1 MPAQLRQRVP
11 WLSFCEDLVFTAYDP
26 PTALRSATAL
36 VPIKTSDIDPE
47 TTNSPAVPSPTIDPG
62 ARKTVAGI
70 ESSSIPTSATAAQNM
85 PSPGTHSDPKE
96 SNSDRNQDSGV
107 KNVSD
112 TGKDP
117 GQREKPHSAIVP
129 VQQDPATTKNQV
141 SDQEQSQVAHYEPNQ
156 SENQNDNGH
165 PTGGRSAQEAAGASQ
180 LTSPKSTTPT
190 NVLDPVQTMLTTIA
204 GHIITAAPT
213 AVAIAGSTLNPG
225 DPGVTIGGTP
235 LALNKAGYLLLGSK
249 TIPLA
254 SGLAQTITTTIGG
267 KAITADPTTIAMKGT
282 TLRAGDPG
290 ATVDG
295 TAVALDKA
303 GRLLIGS
310 KTISFQTRSATS
322 LITTIAG
329 QAITAAA
336 SGITIADTTLRPG
349 DAGLPIN
356 GTLISLD
363 TAGHFVVGSK
373 THLFAS
379 ESAGLKDSTAGA
391 SKATGPSASILLLGN
406 QSHLSGG
413 GNGSAQSTGV
423 QEFEGRGDD
432 LKCNLLWMK
441 VFVVMIAMVISFHTL

>member
-36 VPIKTSDIDPE
+36 VPIKTPDSDPE
-47 TTNSPAVPSPTIDPG
+47 ITNSPAVPSPTIDPG
-62 ARKTVAGI
+62 ARKTAAGI
-70 ESSSIPTSATAAQNM
+70 DSPSVTPFATVAQKT
-85 PSPGTHSDPKE
+85 PSPGTYFDPMESISDPK
-96 SNSDRNQDSGV
+96 QDSGV
-107 KNVSD
+107 KKGSD

-117 GQREKPHSAIVP
+117 EQQADPQAAGAP
-129 VQQDPATTKNQV
+129 VQSDPATAKKQV
-141 SDQEQSQVAHYEPNQ
+141 SNQIPSPVAHDEPNQ
-156 SENQNDNGH
+156 IENQSNNRN
-165 PTGGRSAQEAAGASQ
+165 PTGGESGQEAAGASQ
-180 LTSPKSTTPT
+180 LTSPEATTPAD
-190 NVLDPVQTMLTTIA
+190 VSYLAQSILTTIA

-213 AVAIAGSTLNPG
+213 AVAIAGNTLTPG
-225 DPGVTIGGTP
+225 DPSVTIGGTS

-254 SGLAQTITTTIGG
+254 SGVPEAITTTIAG
-267 KAITADPTTIAMKGT
+267 KAITADPTAIVMKDT

-290 ATVDG
+290 ATIDG
-295 TAVALDKA
+295 TAVALNKA

-310 KTISFQTRSATS
+310 KTISFHTKSVTS

-336 SGITIADTTLRPG
+336 SGLTIADTTLRPG

-356 GTLISLD
+356 GTLVSLD
-363 TAGHFVVGSK
+363 TAGQFVVGSK

-379 ESAGLKDSTAGA
+379 ESAGLKDPTVGGSG
-391 SKATGPSASILLLGN
+391 ATGLSASIMPLGN
-406 QSHLSGG
+406 QSHPAAG
-413 GNGSAQSTGV
+413 GNGSAQSTSV
-423 QEFEGRGDD
+423 QEFKGGGER

-441 VFVVMIAMVISFHTL
+441 AFVVMIAMVVSILAS

>member
-11 WLSFCEDLVFTAYDP
+11 WLSFCEDLVFTAYP

-36 VPIKTSDIDPE
+36 VPIKTPNSNPE

-70 ESSSIPTSATAAQNM
+70 ESSPVPPSATAAQNM
-85 PSPGTHSDPKE
+85 PSPGMPSDPKE
-96 SNSDRNQDSGV
+96 SNSDRKQDSGV
-107 KNVSD
+107 KKVSD

-117 GQREKPHSAIVP
+117 GQQETPNSAIAP
-129 VQQDPATTKNQV
+129 VQQEPATTNNQV
-141 SDQEQSQVAHYEPNQ
+141 SDQKQSQVAHDEPNQ
-156 SENQNDNGH
+156 IGNQNDNVH
-165 PTGGRSAQEAAGASQ
+165 QTGGRSAQEAAGASQ
-180 LTSPKSTTPT
+180 RTSLESTTPT

-267 KAITADPTTIAMKGT
+267 KAITADPTAIAMKGT

-310 KTISFQTRSATS
+310 KTISFKTHSATS

-336 SGITIADTTLRPG
+336 SGITIAGTTLRPG

-356 GTLISLD
+356 GTLVSLD
-363 TAGHFVVGSK
+363 TAGHFVVGSR

-379 ESAGLKDSTAGA
+379 ESAGLEDSTLGA
-391 SKATGPSASILLLGN
+391 SGATGPSATIMASTN
-406 QSHLSGG
+406 QSHRATG
-413 GNGSAQSTGV
+413 GNGSAQSTSV
-423 QEFEGRGDD
+423 QEFKGGGDG

-441 VFVVMIAMVISFHTL
+441 VFVVMIAMVVSFHTF